1 MLSGLI
7 VNRGGGSGGDYFKNG
22 MRGSL
27 SNGGMIGVYKMEVGL
42 GWLKKVAKE
51 KPNKTGKI
59 AVSQTHARILS
70 LPSGI

>member
-1 MLSGLI
+1 MSGLI
-7 VNRGGGSGGDYFKNG
+7 VNRGGRLGGDYLKNG

-27 SNGGMIGVYKMEVGL
+27 SNGGDDWRIQNGSGL
-42 GWLKKVAKE
+42 GGGLKKVAKE

>member
-1 MLSGLI
+1 
-7 VNRGGGSGGDYFKNG
+7 
-22 MRGSL
+22 
-27 SNGGMIGVYKMEVGL
+27 MIGVYKMEVGL